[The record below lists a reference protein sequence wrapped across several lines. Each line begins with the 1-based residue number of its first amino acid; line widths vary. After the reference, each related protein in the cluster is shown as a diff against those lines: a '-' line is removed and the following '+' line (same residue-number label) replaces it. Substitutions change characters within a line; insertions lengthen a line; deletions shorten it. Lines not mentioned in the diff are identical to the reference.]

1 MPNSLMRPD
10 AGRRSPRRT
19 RRSVVLPDPLG
30 PMMPRKSPGQMHELA
45 QPGGCRLSL
54 RRQTADSQLYE
65 SIASRQI
72 PERGVRG
79 DEFFLAAG
87 PQRRIKLTVQRPQL
101 FLHLRGI
108 GCVELAVL
116 RVGSLQ
122 SLLDIGHYPRREQW
136 VQPDVWVKAGGRF
149 AGFALVDPLDQRQ
162 SITGVYDHATCGELG
177 SELFYPRLEPCPVV
191 DHNVCG
197 VERGDVLRAR
207 FIIMGLRPRRHERH
221 HAYTLAADPLGEL
234 LQGVKCHHHRQGL
247 LDARGPRTAQ
257 RGSVPAERPEPRA
270 TPA

>member
-1 MPNSLMRPD
+1 MTEGFMHHREIRQSLTQLF
-10 AGRRSPRRT
+10 AGQSFKWIQHKDPRAYLT
-19 RRSVVLPDPLG
+19 RQRLG
-30 PMMPRKSPGQMHELA
+30 PPRADKRLIIPNVDVMISGQMHELA

-136 VQPDVWVKAGGRF
+136 VQPDVWVKAGGRLP
-149 AGFALVDPLDQRQ
+149 GFALVDPLDQRQ
-162 SITGVYDHATCGELG
+162 FITGVHDHASCRELG

-197 VERGDVLRAR
+197 VERGEVLRAR
-207 FIIMGLRPRRHERH
+207 FIIM
-221 HAYTLAADPLGEL
+221 
-234 LQGVKCHHHRQGL
+234 
-247 LDARGPRTAQ
+247 
-257 RGSVPAERPEPRA
+257 
-270 TPA
+270 